1 MACFI
6 YRFPLKAAT
15 NGARFAPGDRVIC
28 LEWFGDGPL
37 PAPRWYRDRLTSEF
51 GVTEKES
58 LDRSLNSVGEDGRQR
73 DPGFADIPH
82 VPARRLCELPD
93 NDLLHMI
100 FGIRTWKL
108 PSNARSGCSKADEKP
123 PAVIAP
129 ETADLEDGS
138 IAWKEWQRND

>member
-1 MACFI
+1 MRNVESRLIKLEARRQRPNEI
-6 YRFPLKAAT
+6 LLIWRWPDADVKAAT

-58 LDRSLNSVGEDGRQR
+58 LDRSVDRVGEDGRQP

-82 VPARRLCELPD
+82 VPAGRLRELPD

-100 FGIRTWKL
+100 FGIGT
-108 PSNARSGCSKADEKP
+108 
-123 PAVIAP
+123 
-129 ETADLEDGS
+129 
-138 IAWKEWQRND
+138 

>member
-1 MACFI
+1 MIARTVESRLI
-6 YRFPLKAAT
+6 KLEARRQRPNEILLIWRWPDADVKAAT
-15 NGARFAPGDRVIC
+15 HGARFAPGDRVIC

-73 DPGFADIPH
+73 DPGFADIGH
-82 VPARRLCELPD
+82 VPARRLCEVPD

-100 FGIRTWKL
+100 FGI
-108 PSNARSGCSKADEKP
+108 
-123 PAVIAP
+123 
-129 ETADLEDGS
+129 ET
-138 IAWKEWQRND
+138 

>member
-1 MACFI
+1 MTMRNVESRLIKLEARRQRPNEI
-6 YRFPLKAAT
+6 LLIWRWPDADVKAAT

-37 PAPRWYRDRLTSEF
+37 PAPRWYCDRLTSEF

-58 LDRSLNSVGEDGRQR
+58 LDRSVDSVGEDGRQR

-82 VPARRLCELPD
+82 VPARRLRELPD

-100 FGIRTWKL
+100 FGIGT
-108 PSNARSGCSKADEKP
+108 
-123 PAVIAP
+123 
-129 ETADLEDGS
+129 
-138 IAWKEWQRND
+138 

>member
-1 MACFI
+1 MTMRNVESRLIKLEARRQRPNEI
-6 YRFPLKAAT
+6 LLIWRWPDADVKAAT

-58 LDRSLNSVGEDGRQR
+58 LDRSVDSVGEDGRQR

-82 VPARRLCELPD
+82 VPAGRLRELPD

-100 FGIRTWKL
+100 FGIGT
-108 PSNARSGCSKADEKP
+108 
-123 PAVIAP
+123 
-129 ETADLEDGS
+129 
-138 IAWKEWQRND
+138 